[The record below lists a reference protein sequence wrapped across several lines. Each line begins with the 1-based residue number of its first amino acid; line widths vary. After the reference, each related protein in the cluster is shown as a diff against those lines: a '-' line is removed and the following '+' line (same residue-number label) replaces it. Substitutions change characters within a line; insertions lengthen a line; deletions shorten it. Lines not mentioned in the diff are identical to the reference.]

1 MPKFNVRLCAVVRV
15 KLAEPIEATDEVEA
29 AKKGREMLSDEVL
42 RDTLDRA
49 FSRGNVDYV
58 EYDDTVTEAIVDEVD
73 ISKDFVCLVPKGADD
88 HGVELWEKKQD
99 QRR

>member
-1 MPKFNVRLCAVVRV
+1 MPKYNVRLCAVVRV
-15 KLAEPIEATDEVEA
+15 KLSEPIEAADEVEA

-42 RDTLDRA
+42 RDTIDSA
-49 FSRGNVDYV
+49 FSSGNVDYV

-88 HGVELWEKKQD
+88 CGVEIWEKKQD